1 MTGYFGLW
9 TVCKDLPQGRSFC
22 GQNVTAFRLP
32 SMQMRFKSLPSP
44 PLHTN
49 VTHLENSLNVS
60 VSICPNSM
68 EFHRWRDRR
77 GGRGVAG
84 RGFSGGRVPPVDA
97 KEPRA
102 CLFAVP
108 TVGGHAPRSL
118 YSLR

>member
-1 MTGYFGLW
+1 MDRL
-9 TVCKDLPQGRSFC
+9 QRSAPRPFVLRSERHSVSPTKYANEI
-22 GQNVTAFRLP
+22 QI
-32 SMQMRFKSLPSP
+32 SSSP

-49 VTHLENSLNVS
+49 VTHLENNLNVS
-60 VSICPNSM
+60 VSICPDSM